1 MNTMSTQTAPL
12 NSDEYHINYYGTK
25 LVIRNMPKVL
35 ALSTGGGGY
44 TYDDGYFGSERY
56 QLYIPNKA
64 DFGKTLIPVGWG
76 ETSYGH
82 ITESRFELNGT
93 VHQIP
98 GVAIDGLFSK
108 IFKNN

>member
-1 MNTMSTQTAPL
+1 MSTQTAPL
-12 NSDEYHINYYGTK
+12 NSADYHINYYGTT
-25 LVIRNMPKVL
+25 LAIRNMPTVL

-44 TYDDGYFGSERY
+44 NYHDGYFGSERY
-56 QLYIPNKA
+56 QLYMPNDS
-64 DFGKTLIPVGWG
+64 DFGRTLIHVGWG
-76 ETSYGH
+76 VTSHGH